1 MLDRLSRDI
10 PKGVVSGGL
19 NVAMVIRYTDKR
31 GAVISGFLAALIILS
46 SCSGSTDSP
55 KAGSPDLDN
64 LKAKSC
70 TSKRD
75 RIHLEGGRFQMGS
88 DSGYLEERP
97 LRIAEV
103 SAFAIDATEVT
114 NAQFAA
120 FIEHTGYVTTAERT
134 PDPKRHPEIPAN
146 QLVAGSAV
154 FISPLVSGSSQWW
167 QFVAG
172 AYWKAPEGP
181 GSSLTSRM
189 DHPVVHISYA
199 DALAYADW
207 AGGRLPSEA
216 EWEFAARG
224 GLEAARYEWGDETP
238 DDGLPKANTWQGAFP
253 FEDMGKDGY
262 QGTAPVGCYAP
273 NRYGLYDMTGN
284 VWEWTTALYDPGNPN
299 SGLIK
304 GGSHLCAAN
313 FCQRYRPAARQ
324 PQERDFS
331 TSHIGFRVVYDP
343 LHADERIRDGS
354 LLSQGLAEGGV
365 WD

>member
-1 MLDRLSRDI
+1 MSQSRGTLI
-10 PKGVVSGGL
+10 C
-19 NVAMVIRYTDKR
+19 
-31 GAVISGFLAALIILS
+31 GFLTAFTILS
-46 SCSGSTDSP
+46 SCSGSTDP
-55 KAGSPDLDN
+55 AATATDRAETVGSDLDN
-64 LKAKSC
+64 LGDNSC
-70 TSKRD
+70 TPIRE
-75 RIHLEGGRFQMGS
+75 RIQLTGGRFQMGS

-120 FIEHTGYVTTAERT
+120 FIEDTGYITTAERT
-134 PDPKRHPEIPAN
+134 PDPKLHPEIPAD

-154 FISPLVSGSSQWW
+154 FVSPLVSGSSQWW

-172 AYWKAPEGP
+172 ASWKAPEGP
-181 GSSLTSRM
+181 GSTLAGRM
-189 DHPVVHISYA
+189 DHPVIHISYT
-199 DALAYADW
+199 DALAYANW
-207 AGGRLPSEA
+207 TGGRLPSEA

-224 GLEAARYEWGDETP
+224 GLETARYEWGDEAP
-238 DDGLPKANTWQGAFP
+238 NEGAPKANTWQGAFP
-253 FEDMGKDGY
+253 LEDTGNDGY

-273 NRYGLYDMTGN
+273 NGYALYDMTGN
-284 VWEWTTALYDPGNPN
+284 VWEWTTALYDMRNPN

-331 TSHIGFRVVYDP
+331 TSHIGFRVVYDLKQP
-343 LHADERIRDGS
+343 S
-354 LLSQGLAEGGV
+354 TAEGE
-365 WD
+365 